1 MYKDLQLAIFD
12 MDGILVSSEHVYA
25 NGWQH
30 ALKMLNLENIVP
42 KENLFYM
49 RGASSA
55 SNMETIDRYVKDW
68 SITQQVKKAR
78 DQFFIDELNAGH
90 VPLLPY
96 AIELLTYLQNKAD
109 VQLVLASN
117 TPTSRGQLILDRY
130 DLAKYFDHIIMGDH
144 VKNLKPAPDIYLK
157 ALELAQVSADKAVI
171 FEDSLAGA
179 TAGLLAAVDIL
190 LIPEELL
197 PDEAIAKNDKIIA
210 VLNSLADA
218 LPYFE

>member
-1 MYKDLQLAIFD
+1 
-12 MDGILVSSEHVYA
+12 
-25 NGWQH
+25 
-30 ALKMLNLENIVP
+30 
-42 KENLFYM
+42 
-49 RGASSA
+49 
-55 SNMETIDRYVKDW
+55 
-68 SITQQVKKAR
+68 
-78 DQFFIDELNAGH
+78 
-90 VPLLPY
+90 
-96 AIELLTYLQNKAD
+96 
-109 VQLVLASN
+109 
-117 TPTSRGQLILDRY
+117 
-130 DLAKYFDHIIMGDH
+130 MGDH

-190 LIPEELL
+190 LIPEEPL